1 MLEVSEL
8 EVRYGELP
16 ALHDVSLELPD
27 GSVRAVIGPNGAGKS
42 TLLSCI
48 AGRMRPTRGT
58 IRLDGEDI
66 SHLEPHAIAARGISL
81 SPQDRE
87 VFGPLNVLENLEL
100 GAYVNR
106 RDTSRVKARLDY
118 VLETFPAL
126 GERLKLRSDALSGGQ
141 QQMLAIGRALMAEPR
156 LLMLDEPSAGLAPM
170 VVDAIFEVV
179 QALAETRITLLLAE
193 QNAIRALD
201 ISEYA
206 YVLTT
211 VYVAQAGPAAELR
224 SDRSLEATYMGA
236 DRGSR

>member
-8 EVRYGELP
+8 EVWYGELP
-16 ALHDVSLELPD
+16 ALHDVSLELPA

-48 AGRMRPTRGT
+48 AGRLRLARGT
-58 IRLDGEDI
+58 IRLDGQEI
-66 SHLEPHAIAARGISL
+66 SQLPPHEIVARGVSL

-106 RDTSRVKARLDY
+106 RDRARVQSRLGY
-118 VLETFPAL
+118 VLDTFPVL
-126 GERLKLRSDALSGGQ
+126 GERLKMRSDALSGGQ

-156 LLMLDEPSAGLAPM
+156 LLMLDEPSAGVAPI
-170 VVDAIFEVV
+170 VVDAIFDVV
-179 QALAETRITLLLAE
+179 QTLAATGITLLVAE

-201 ISEYA
+201 IAEYA

-211 VYVAQAGPAAELR
+211 GHVAQAGPAAELR
-224 SDRSLEATYMGA
+224 TDQNLEAAYMGA
-236 DRGSR
+236 DREKK